1 MDFTE
6 RFTKAVLC
14 LTLGSA
20 TLVAGCQQEKAV
32 PREVSTR
39 ITWREGDLVFRQWT
53 GAAGHAVSLADTGGA
68 YSHVGVVVL
77 RKGEPWVVHAVP
89 GEPDFDGDPDRVK
102 LEPVDAFFSRAR
114 AAHGAVMRDA
124 DSLLAARVARH
135 ALDMYRRDVLFDHA
149 YDDSDTTRVYC
160 TELVCLAYRR
170 AGHPVHPARRCI
182 NLPGVK
188 HAVVFPSALP
198 PCLGL
203 TRIHTF

>member
-39 ITWREGDLVFRQWT
+39 ITWREGDLVFRQGT

-114 AAHGAVMRDA
+114 AAHGAVMRGP

-135 ALDMYRRDVLFDHA
+135 ALDMYRYSSTMHTTTATRPACTAQSWSAWPTGVP
-149 YDDSDTTRVYC
+149 DT
-160 TELVCLAYRR
+160 LS
-170 AGHPVHPARRCI
+170 I
-182 NLPGVK
+182 LPGG
-188 HAVVFPSALP
+188 A
-198 PCLGL
+198 
-203 TRIHTF
+203 

>member
-6 RFTKAVLC
+6 RLTKAVLC
-14 LTLGSA
+14 LTLGGA

-39 ITWREGDLVFRQWT
+39 ITWREGDLVFRQGT
-53 GAAGHAVSLADTGGA
+53 GAAGHAVALADTGGA

-114 AAHGAVMRDA
+114 AAHGAVMRGP

-160 TELVCLAYRR
+160 TELVCLAYQR